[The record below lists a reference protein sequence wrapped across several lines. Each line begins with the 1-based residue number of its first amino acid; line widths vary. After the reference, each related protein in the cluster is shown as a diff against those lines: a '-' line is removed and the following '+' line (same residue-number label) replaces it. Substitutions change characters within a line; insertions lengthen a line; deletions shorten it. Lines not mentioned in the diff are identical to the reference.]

1 MCGEVYTAV
10 LKDMRHHDRKKNIE
24 KKREREVGGERGM
37 EGERMVKQ
45 FGNLGKG
52 DVVVLCNF
60 SVCLKLFF

>member
-1 MCGEVYTAV
+1 MIE
-10 LKDMRHHDRKKNIE
+10 KKNIE
-24 KKREREVGGERGM
+24 KKREREVGAERGM